1 LTIGRDS
8 AILFGLFYLIMT
20 GQGILTL
27 QGKPLFYEKPADAEA
42 VGKNGN
48 EIVSIDKTLYMDLET
63 HE

>member
-1 LTIGRDS
+1 
-8 AILFGLFYLIMT
+8 MT